1 MMRILVTD
9 GNNRAALAITRSL
22 GRAGHQVIVG
32 ATRHP
37 SLASSSKYCRERLIY
52 PSPRERADEF
62 IACLL
67 GAIKERKIDVL
78 LPVSDVTTIPVCEQ
92 KKLLEAHCRV
102 PFADPDAV
110 KLAAD
115 KARLFKLAEELGV
128 AVPRTHLLDAPRSTS
143 TLAAELRF
151 PVVIKPSRSRI
162 QCANNWIS
170 TAVQYANDQA
180 ELERILGELSP
191 LAYPVLLQER
201 IIGPGEGVFAC
212 YNRGVPIAFFGHRRL
227 REKPPS
233 GGVSVLRESV
243 AVSPVARDFSERL
256 LGRLNWHGVAMVE
269 YKHDLRDD
277 TPKLM
282 EINGRFW
289 GSLQLAIDA
298 GVDFPR
304 LLVEAAVNEQVEPIR
319 SYRVGT
325 RTRWLLGDIDS
336 LLMVLFWSR
345 KKLNLPAGHRGRLAY
360 LREFL
365 TLWDNN
371 TRYEVLSRDD
381 IRPWLFELRHWLVR

>member
-22 GRAGHQVIVG
+22 GRAGHRVIVG

-37 SLASSSKYCRERLIY
+37 SLASSSKYCHERWTY
-52 PSPRERADEF
+52 PSPRRQADEF
-62 IACLL
+62 IAELL
-67 GAIKERKIDVL
+67 TTIRERQIDVL

-92 KKLLEAHCRV
+92 KTTLEAYCRV
-102 PFADPDAV
+102 PFADPEAV

-115 KARLFKLAEELGV
+115 KAQLFALAEQLGV
-128 AVPRTHLLDAPRSTS
+128 AVPRTQLLDSPPSS
-143 TLAAELRF
+143 FTLAAELRF

-162 QCANNWIS
+162 HCANNWIS
-170 TAVQYANDQA
+170 TAVQYAADQA
-180 ELERILGELSP
+180 ELDRILAELSP

-212 YNRGVPIAFFGHRRL
+212 YNRGEPIAFFGHRRL

-233 GGVSVLRESV
+233 GGVSVLREAV
-243 AVSPVARDFSERL
+243 EVSPLARDFSERL

-304 LLVEAAVNEQVEPIR
+304 LLVEAAMGDRVEPIS
-319 SYRVGT
+319 SYKIGT

-336 LLMVLFWSR
+336 LLMMLFRSK
-345 KKLNLPAGHRGRLAY
+345 KKLNLPAGHRSRLAY

-365 TLWDNN
+365 TLWDNS